1 MPRSVWVFIPH
12 WSLLKL
18 PVFAARLYGSTR
30 PWEKLSL
37 LVLFGSFLLAGCQTE
52 GISGNP
58 IEELV
63 AHPDTNGSRINSP
76 PKGNCLSYATRLQD
90 KLRTLY
96 GIDSRLL
103 LLELTDHYGT
113 KQLVGHALLVYQYRG
128 RTYLAD
134 NNHQYPVL
142 ARGATDEVW
151 AKQMIPLFWDCNVI
165 SHNYRYRP
173 ENLAEWAP
181 KVGRAS
187 EWSESSLGVGSP
199 DTLSSR
205 MNEIFRQ
212 AHGFDEM

>member
-1 MPRSVWVFIPH
+1 MLRAVSVFIPY
-12 WSLLKL
+12 WGLLKL
-18 PVFAARLYGSTR
+18 PVFVPRVCRSTR

-37 LVLFGSFLLAGCQTE
+37 LVFFGSFLLAGCQTE

-58 IEELV
+58 IGELV
-63 AHPDTNGSRINSP
+63 AHPYTNGNRINSP

-90 KLRTLY
+90 KLKTLY

-103 LLELTDHYGT
+103 LLELSDLYGAR
-113 KQLVGHALLVYQYRG
+113 QLTGHVVLVYQYKG

-134 NNHQYPVL
+134 NNHQYPVP

-173 ENLAEWAP
+173 KNLGEWAP
-181 KVGRAS
+181 IVGRAS
-187 EWSESSLGVGSP
+187 EWSESSTGVGSP

-205 MNEIFRQ
+205 MNEVFRH